1 MTSKWYARPLDSHA
15 LLSLTTVMMR
25 IVPQVNALGVARGKH
40 KQCGCQ
46 LAVLSLP
53 QEERFKPA
61 NILLPVMSRATVYKR
76 HGMSRVLC
84 GVDAEGKQHD
94 EPNFAADMR
103 QLHEGVWTEIPD
115 DERPGFPKRVRL
127 RAWIIIVAAD
137 YLAAQSLLP
146 TSESASAHV
155 FCRACLY
162 NSTHAAA
169 GRPFSWHKR
178 PAPIA
183 GESKSARRAFSL
195 RSWQDLQSV
204 LRELAGKLS
213 KKRSEQ
219 LMKDNGLNKLFFAF
233 HPVLIPLVDPTNI
246 APQDILH
253 LFPDGLLRHEGA
265 WLIYILLKLG
275 LSISMVNLAI
285 RKYRGWP
292 SDVRIPDLHPGL
304 AKGAKGGKPKSSAM
318 LRMTGSQCMHFT
330 LHR

>member
-169 GRPFSWHKR
+169 GRPFSWHIMAQ
-178 PAPIA
+178 AP
-183 GESKSARRAFSL
+183 SSD
-195 RSWQDLQSV
+195 SWRKQVCTTCV
-204 LRELAGKLS
+204 LPSQLAGPAERTS
-213 KKRSEQ
+213 
-219 LMKDNGLNKLFFAF
+219 
-233 HPVLIPLVDPTNI
+233 
-246 APQDILH
+246 
-253 LFPDGLLRHEGA
+253 
-265 WLIYILLKLG
+265 
-275 LSISMVNLAI
+275 
-285 RKYRGWP
+285 
-292 SDVRIPDLHPGL
+292 
-304 AKGAKGGKPKSSAM
+304 
-318 LRMTGSQCMHFT
+318 
-330 LHR
+330 